1 MPYCHGKHFRL
12 LQRHK
17 CCKTPLNGVN
27 VTLQLR
33 LPLLDQY
40 QPMRKTV
47 STTGWKNHL
56 LTITELV
63 VRSGHCL
70 EGQVI
75 IQLHSTLTVNIFSTC
90 ITVSGLYSFVST
102 SSSKLTCVDL
112 DQTRLVNRKIYLV
125 SLYQKR
131 NGWWTKKKRFS
142 EICFP
147 HPATIKTRWQASV
160 HLGVGTWK
168 RFSLSGFDDISRWRN

>member
-17 CCKTPLNGVN
+17 CCKTPLTGVN

-102 SSSKLTCVDL
+102 SSSKLTYKSIIFNQIIINYVRIDIL
-112 DQTRLVNRKIYLV
+112 RKF
-125 SLYQKR
+125 
-131 NGWWTKKKRFS
+131 RFS
-142 EICFP
+142 P
-147 HPATIKTRWQASV
+147 G
-160 HLGVGTWK
+160 L
-168 RFSLSGFDDISRWRN
+168 D

>member
-40 QPMRKTV
+40 QPMRKIV

-102 SSSKLTCVDL
+102 SSSKLTYKIIIFNQIIINYVRINIL
-112 DQTRLVNRKIYLV
+112 RKF
-125 SLYQKR
+125 
-131 NGWWTKKKRFS
+131 RFS
-142 EICFP
+142 P
-147 HPATIKTRWQASV
+147 G
-160 HLGVGTWK
+160 L
-168 RFSLSGFDDISRWRN
+168 D

>member
-1 MPYCHGKHFRL
+1 MQNTYKFYLKKEPAYS
-12 LQRHK
+12 
-17 CCKTPLNGVN
+17 NENSVN
-27 VTLQLR
+27 LFTAWSTQFQHQHQH
-33 LPLLDQY
+33 QY
-40 QPMRKTV
+40 QHQHQHQHYR
-47 STTGWKNHL
+47 G
-56 LTITELV
+56 
-63 VRSGHCL
+63 
-70 EGQVI
+70 
-75 IQLHSTLTVNIFSTC
+75 TC
-90 ITVSGLYSFVST
+90 ITLSGLYSFVST